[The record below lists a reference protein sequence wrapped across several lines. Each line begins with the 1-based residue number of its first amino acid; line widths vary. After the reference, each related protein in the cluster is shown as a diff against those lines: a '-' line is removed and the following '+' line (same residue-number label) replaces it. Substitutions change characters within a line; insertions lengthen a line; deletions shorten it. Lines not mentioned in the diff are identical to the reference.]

1 MAVCDNVLLAGPS
14 RRHSYSILWN
24 SCFISTSFSIKDTRM
39 HPFYDIPSLDL
50 YTLAHHVVNPEH
62 ICYLKATGNN

>member
-1 MAVCDNVLLAGPS
+1 MAVYDNVRLAGPS

-24 SCFISTSFSIKDTRM
+24 SCFISTSISIKDTRM
-39 HPFYDIPSLDL
+39 HPFYGIPSLDL

-62 ICYLKATGNN
+62 ICYLKATGSN